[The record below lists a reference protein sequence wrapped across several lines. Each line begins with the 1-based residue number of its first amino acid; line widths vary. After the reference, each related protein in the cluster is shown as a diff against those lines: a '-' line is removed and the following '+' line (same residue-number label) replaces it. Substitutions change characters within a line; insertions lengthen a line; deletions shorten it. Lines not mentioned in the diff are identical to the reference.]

1 MKTRVKTR
9 NLKHETRNPKQIR
22 MTQIRMSQI
31 PGRRPL
37 SSFGFWAFVLVSHFA
52 IRVSDLA
59 QADPLRGTS
68 GE

>member
-22 MTQIRMSQI
+22 MTQI